1 MDTIAFVVGRRYRT
15 TYDTNRY
22 GPSYYWY
29 IGPGREEGSHW
40 FEDYRGYAQRF
51 PQPRNLVEA

>member
-1 MDTIAFVVGRRYRT
+1 MQATKLVVGQRYRT

-29 IGPGREEGSHW
+29 IGPGRKEGAHW
-40 FEDYRGYAQRF
+40 FEDYRGYAQQF
-51 PQPRNLVEA
+51 GQTHNLVEA